1 MFQDNVFKPKT
12 AGRRKQKRE
21 GPDTP
26 DLINTN
32 MKDMKPGNLTK
43 SPILSDV
50 SGKGGSIETG
60 ELDVLKVSDNVSRD
74 SGVVTSSHAADSV
87 ETQDHSTTI
96 PPKSEL
102 SVTTKTN
109 ILNQGLNF
117 QQDQQIHYETFGNPP
132 DSFNNGVHGPTP
144 VRAEIITN
152 ELDDDPPPYHIAAAR
167 SRHAGDFLYIQ
178 RNYPPP
184 SSEED
189 HFYENQ
195 VIKKVIVTYI
205 IFFLNIK
212 CFVVYNQL
220 NVI

>member
-50 SGKGGSIETG
+50 SGKGGSIESG
-60 ELDVLKVSDNVSRD
+60 ELDGLKVLDNVSRD
-74 SGVVTSSHAADSV
+74 SGVVTSSHADSV
-87 ETQDHSTTI
+87 ETQDHSSTI
-96 PPKSEL
+96 LPKSEL
-102 SVTTKTN
+102 SVTTKT
-109 ILNQGLNF
+109 
-117 QQDQQIHYETFGNPP
+117 
-132 DSFNNGVHGPTP
+132 NNGVHGPTP

-152 ELDDDPPPYHIAAAR
+152 ELDDEPPPYHIAAAR

-178 RNYPPP
+178 RNYPPH

-195 VIKKVIVTYI
+195 VIKQTKNYS
-205 IFFLNIK
+205 
-212 CFVVYNQL
+212 
-220 NVI
+220 

>member
-12 AGRRKQKRE
+12 GGRRKQKRE

-50 SGKGGSIETG
+50 SGKGGSIESG
-60 ELDVLKVSDNVSRD
+60 DLDGLKVSDNVSRD
-74 SGVVTSSHAADSV
+74 SGVVTSSHADSV
-87 ETQDHSTTI
+87 ETQDHSSTI
-96 PPKSEL
+96 LPKSEL

-117 QQDQQIHYETFGNPP
+117 KQDQQIHYETFGNPP
-132 DSFNNGVHGPTP
+132 DSFNNGPTP

-195 VIKKVIVTYI
+195 VIKQKKIIVSTSL
-205 IFFLNIK
+205 FFDS
-212 CFVVYNQL
+212 
-220 NVI
+220 